1 MIEKCFPVDN
11 LRQENQTMDH
21 VLNVYA
27 LPSLVSPEELAG
39 GTVVVIDV
47 LRSTTTIAYAL
58 EAGALE
64 VIPCQEVDEAR
75 ALASQFPPGDVVLGG
90 ERKGL
95 RIDGFDLG
103 NSPTEYTPSSVGN
116 RSVVLTTTNGTRAM
130 ANCTQA
136 ARVLMGAFVNASAI
150 FDQLVGQEQVHLLC
164 SGTDGQYSR
173 DDVLLAGMLVEWLQQ
188 RGGMP
193 YQLNAQAVT
202 ARENWVSSFA
212 VPYVIGAEPLDAELL
227 ARELR
232 KSLGGRNLTA
242 IGLDEDI
249 RTAAQLD
256 RFSVVPELDL
266 ESFRIRLCHN

>member
-1 MIEKCFPVDN
+1 MGPI
-11 LRQENQTMDH
+11 
-21 VLNVYA
+21 LNVYA
-27 LPSLVSPEELAG
+27 LPSLVTSEEMAG

-64 VIPCQEVDEAR
+64 VIPCVEIDEAQ
-75 ALASQFPPGDVVLGG
+75 AMAATFPPDEVVLGG
-90 ERKGL
+90 ERGG
-95 RIDGFDLG
+95 IPIEGFDLG

-116 RSVVLTTTNGTRAM
+116 RTVILTTTNGTRAM
-130 ANCTQA
+130 AQCRQA
-136 ARVLMGAFVNASAI
+136 ERVLIGAFVNASAI
-150 FDQLVGQEQVHLLC
+150 LEQLVGQEQIHLLC
-164 SGTDGQYSR
+164 AGTDGQYSR
-173 DDVLLAGMLVEWLQQ
+173 DDVLLAGLLVEWLQG

-212 VPYVIGAEPLDAELL
+212 VPYAIGAEPLNADLL

-242 IGLDEDI
+242 VGLDDDI
-249 RTAAQLD
+249 HTAAELD
-256 RFSVVPELDL
+256 RFSVVPELDPRT
-266 ESFRIRLCHN
+266 FRIHLTHS